1 MSKNNLRTLVHP
13 QVWLG
18 KPTKGMVECVV
29 LENFREGPLM
39 ARLWVPCK
47 EELTPSEYLKVME
60 RVKKRLKLDNGIL
73 LEHYSC
79 LHSHKHPLKEE
90 S

>member
-1 MSKNNLRTLVHP
+1 MSKKNLRTLVHP

-18 KPTKGMVECVV
+18 KPAKGMVECVI
-29 LENFREGPLM
+29 LENFGDGPLA

-47 EELTPSEYLKVME
+47 EELTPSERLKVME

-73 LEHYSC
+73 LEHYSG
-79 LHSHKHPLKEE
+79 LLSHKHPLKEDT
-90 S
+90 